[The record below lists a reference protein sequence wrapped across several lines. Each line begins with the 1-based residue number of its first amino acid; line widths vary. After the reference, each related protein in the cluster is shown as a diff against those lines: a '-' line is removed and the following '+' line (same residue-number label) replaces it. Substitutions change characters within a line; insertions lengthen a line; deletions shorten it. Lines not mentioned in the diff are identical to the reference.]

1 MTVAVRGR
9 LRPAAVSAGS
19 WLALV
24 TVTLA
29 VGWLTEV
36 GPVVEVSQTWHVR
49 LLECVVLCKGGFVAS
64 TVTALCWQ
72 QRPAHR

>member
-1 MTVAVRGR
+1 MRLAVATC
-9 LRPAAVSAGS
+9 S

-29 VGWLTEV
+29 VAWLTEV
-36 GPVVEVSQTWHVR
+36 GPVVKVAESWHVR

-64 TVTALCWQ
+64 TMTALYWQ
-72 QRPAHR
+72 QRTAARRGA